1 MKKIIQVVMLLC
13 SLFVMSLTCSAA
25 YPSVVDQ
32 ARLLNVNDKNAVT
45 ATINQVEKKYNVRT
59 AVLTIRDSKVTDL
72 GTYANNYL
80 NRNYKDGINGNMVL
94 VVNMANSKFY
104 VSTDNKMRTK
114 ISDSYGVKDIGN
126 SAANMLKNRKYKE
139 AFQAYAIAADKHLAY
154 YAANKK
160 AMAPAPAAPVAA
172 KAPAEKK
179 KGGNMPMAAGGAV
192 LVGAIAAFVYGGSL
206 KASMSN
212 VAAAVQADQ
221 YMKEGSFRVTEQ
233 EDNFL
238 YFTYTRVKKA
248 KPQAQENHVDDADDA
263 SDDNNGGAGGGF

>member
-1 MKKIIQVVMLLC
+1 MKKIMQLVMLIC
-13 SLFVMSLTCSAA
+13 SLFVMSVSCSAA
-25 YPSVVDQ
+25 YPSVVDT
-32 ARLLNVNDKNAVT
+32 ARLLNTNDKNAVT

-59 AVLTIRDSKVTDL
+59 AVLTIRDSKVNDV
-72 GTYANNYL
+72 GTYANNWL

-94 VVNMANSKFY
+94 VVNMANNKFY
-104 VSTDNKMRTK
+104 IATDNKMRTR
-114 ISDSYGVKDIGN
+114 ISDSYGVKDLGN
-126 SAANMLKNRKYKE
+126 SAANMLSKKKYKE

-154 YAANKK
+154 YATNKK
-160 AMAPAPAAPVAA
+160 AMAPAPVAPTAA

-179 KGGNMPMAAGGAV
+179 KGGNTGMAVGGAV

-221 YMKEGSFRVTEQ
+221 YMKEGSFNITER

-238 YFTYTRVKKA
+238 YFTYTRVKKN
-248 KPQAQENHVDDADDA
+248 KPQAQQNHVNEADDS
-263 SDDNNGGAGGGF
+263 SDENNGGAGGSF